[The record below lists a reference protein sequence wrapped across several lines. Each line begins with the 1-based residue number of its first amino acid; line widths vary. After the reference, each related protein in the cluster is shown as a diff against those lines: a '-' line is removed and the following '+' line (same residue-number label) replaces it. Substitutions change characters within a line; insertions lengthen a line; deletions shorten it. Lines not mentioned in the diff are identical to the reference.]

1 MWIWGLEGGAGS
13 VKPAPRQHEVH
24 AHEHHGTRGA
34 QHRVQGTSSAASNLF
49 TRPSSSFLKRHLS
62 KTFSNA
68 SVILRLQKGD
78 SLKQISL
85 FCLFLKSCFLALGF
99 EWRI

>member
-1 MWIWGLEGGAGS
+1 MAGGAGS
-13 VKPAPRQHEVH
+13 AQPAPGQHEAH
-24 AHEHHGTRGA
+24 AHAHRGTGDA
-34 QHRVQGTSSAASNLF
+34 QHQVQGTSFASSNLF
-49 TRPSSSFLKRHLS
+49 TRPSSSLLKRHLS

-99 EWRI
+99 